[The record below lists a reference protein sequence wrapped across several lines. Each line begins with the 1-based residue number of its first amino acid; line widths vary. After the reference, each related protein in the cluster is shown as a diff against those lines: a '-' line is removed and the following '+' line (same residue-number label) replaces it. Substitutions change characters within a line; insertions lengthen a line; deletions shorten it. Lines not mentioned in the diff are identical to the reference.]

1 MKAVCVIAPGELVVT
16 DAPEPDAGGNVVVRS
31 STVGICGTD
40 VKILKGKIPVVYP
53 RILGHEMVG
62 VVVEAPVGS
71 SFAPGDRVLVDPA
84 VSCGKCAMCSAG
96 RPNICLD
103 GGLVGRDVDG
113 VFAELA
119 AVPES
124 RLTGVPAAIT
134 DGASGLLQVLGT
146 CVHAV
151 EAIDTSPGQTAA
163 VIGLG
168 VGGQLISQLLTLR
181 GIAVVGITRSEWK
194 RELAERSGVVA
205 TSGPESASAMLNDV
219 TSGRGPQIVVEAV
232 GKEETLSQAISAAAT
247 GGQVLVFGTITGGSQ
262 GLPYYE
268 LYHKELTLFNPRAA
282 TIEDYGEAVRLAA
295 SGNLD
300 LENLVTDRLP
310 LNQAE
315 RAFQRAVEPDSLKV
329 LMTL

>member
-1 MKAVCVIAPGELVVT
+1 
-16 DAPEPDAGGNVVVRS
+16 
-31 STVGICGTD
+31 
-40 VKILKGKIPVVYP
+40 
-53 RILGHEMVG
+53 
-62 VVVEAPVGS
+62 
-71 SFAPGDRVLVDPA
+71 
-84 VSCGKCAMCSAG
+84 MCSAG